1 MRIRLL
7 AVFLTVI
14 FLPVSFGLAQTT
26 ASLDSIPAHAQRD
39 RRQRSSRRGHGGRD
53 AWNPTLF
60 SFDTEA
66 KLF

>member
-14 FLPVSFGLAQTT
+14 FLSLSFGLAQTT
-26 ASLDSIPAHAQRD
+26 ASLDSIPARMHERD

-53 AWNPTLF
+53 A
-60 SFDTEA
+60 
-66 KLF
+66 